1 MRTAVATFALVALVA
16 GCGGD
21 SNSPKSIPGTY
32 TLQTVGGDTPPTVI
46 YTEPNYSIS
55 VLDGEVLIR
64 NNGTFRD
71 IYTLQ
76 ENDAGTISTQTFT
89 CEGTYTRS
97 GNSVTLEEND
107 TSGCGE
113 YGDGTWDGNNTL
125 SIDWSFIPATAVHRR

>member
-1 MRTAVATFALVALVA
+1 MRTAVASLALVALVA

-21 SNSPKSIPGTY
+21 SNSPRSIPGTY
-32 TLQTVGGDTPPTVI
+32 NLETVGGAPPPTVI
-46 YTEPNYSIS
+46 YSEPNYSIS

-71 IYTLQ
+71 IYKLE
-76 ENDAGTISTQTFT
+76 ENDAGAVRSQDFI

-97 GNSVTLEEND
+97 GNSITLQEEI

-113 YGDGTWDGNNTL
+113 NGDATWDGNNTL
-125 SIDWSFIPATAVHRR
+125 SIDWSFIPGTAVHRR